1 METTRRMPPAPPTD
15 RLFLR
20 AARHAGVVA
29 MLGLMAA
36 CGKGEANVEAARPV
50 LVVHPGHDAA
60 PSLSAF
66 AGEVRAREESPLSF
80 RVGGQLVKRFVDAG
94 DSVRRGEL
102 LAELDPGDLRLQA
115 QSAQAQLAAAQ
126 AELAR
131 TASDRKRY
139 ATLADQQLVSRSTL
153 DAQNAAYAAA
163 EGQARAARAVACTR
177 PGCARHPVARAARAQ
192 LDVARNQAAYTQL
205 RAPRDGVIASRSAEA
220 GQTVTSGQVVFT
232 LAGDAGREVAIAL
245 PESRIRDFTVGQPV
259 LVELWSAPGERL
271 PGRIREISAAADPQA
286 RTYATRI
293 ALDAAAAKAVELG
306 QSARVYVPGAR
317 RAADSTLRLPLS
329 ALQRSPDGAAA
340 VWVVKPDTLTL
351 HLAPVRA
358 GAYGEDSVPVL
369 SGVRANDWVV
379 AAGGHLLR
387 EGQKVAPVDRDNRP
401 VAATP
406 ATAAR

>member
-1 METTRRMPPAPPTD
+1 METQRRMPQAPPTD

-20 AARHAGVVA
+20 RARHAGVVA
-29 MLGLMAA
+29 LLVLLAA
-36 CGKGEANVEAARPV
+36 CGKDEAAAEVPRPV
-50 LVVHPGHDAA
+50 LVVHPEHDAA

-66 AGEVRAREESPLSF
+66 AGEVRAREESALSF

-94 DSVRRGEL
+94 DSVHRGQI

-115 QSAQAQLAAAQ
+115 QSAQAQLAAAN

-163 EGQARAARAVACTR
+163 EGQ
-177 PGCARHPVARAARAQ
+177 ARAARAQ

-245 PESRIRDFTVGQPV
+245 PESRIRDFAVGQPV

-286 RTYATRI
+286 RTYAARI
-293 ALDAAAAKAVELG
+293 ALDAAAAKAVDLG
-306 QSARVYVPGAR
+306 QSARVYVPGAAK
-317 RAADSTLRLPLS
+317 AADSTLRLPLS
-329 ALQRSPDGAAA
+329 ALQRGANGAAS
-340 VWVVKPDTLTL
+340 VWVVKPDTHTL
-351 HLAPVRA
+351 ALVPVHA

-369 SGVRANDWVV
+369 SGVQASDWVV

-387 EGQKVAPVDRDNRP
+387 EGQQVAPVDRDNRP
-401 VAATP
+401 VAIAASP
-406 ATAAR
+406 AAAR